1 MKVMKKIYMKLQ
13 KMQRYWNLM
22 ETGTIFEQKCF
33 YEEIVWYDMI
43 LYDVTKYQD
52 TEIWRKKEPFWGKS
66 SFLREKRMTWSH
78 KKCQDIEI
86 WRKLEWFNSSNLFLK
101 AVAGNIGWGKAAGVK
116 LDGISGAWCLL
127 LRNISL
133 LLPGIHFF
141 VGRLGLRAFFIQ
153 FRHFLDISYF
163 FYDFQFKVT
172 GHFVVLQ

>member
-1 MKVMKKIYMKLQ
+1 MFLRGSRIWYDIVWRYKIT
-13 KMQRYWNLM
+13 RYRNLT
-22 ETGTIFEQKCF
+22 EKGTIFEQKF
-33 YEEIVWYDMI
+33 VSARKTYDM
-43 LYDVTKYQD
+43 
-52 TEIWRKKEPFWGKS
+52 
-66 SFLREKRMTWSH
+66 SH

-86 WRKLEWFNSSNLFLK
+86 WRKLKWFKSSNLFLK
-101 AVAGNIGWGKAAGVK
+101 AAVGNIGWGKAAGVK
-116 LDGISGAWCLL
+116 LDGISGAWYLL
-127 LRNISL
+127 LRKIRL